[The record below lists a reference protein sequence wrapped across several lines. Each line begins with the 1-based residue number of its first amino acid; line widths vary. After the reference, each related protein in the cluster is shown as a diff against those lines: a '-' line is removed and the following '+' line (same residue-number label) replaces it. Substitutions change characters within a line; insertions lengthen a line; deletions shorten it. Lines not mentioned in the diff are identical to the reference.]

1 LFHIN
6 HAKFW
11 RWGVNLIMDHT
22 SLIQNKFSSIWP
34 HFLLFEIMRSKTAT
48 KAWGS
53 ANGYLIFQVIAWH
66 HVLILTTAMDSKLR
80 KEAVDLWY
88 KFSKTGFDTN
98 TALSYTLISELTSL
112 SIETVRRQVKKLE
125 QNNWVSYSK
134 KKGVIY
140 NPSQENNE
148 YLANTFNVKE
158 IQNFGKLLDL
168 IEKNK

>member
-1 LFHIN
+1 MN
-6 HAKFW
+6 NA
-11 RWGVNLIMDHT
+11 
-22 SLIQNKFSSIWP
+22 SLLKKNFLPIWH
-34 HFLLFEIMRSKTAT
+34 HFLFFEIMRSKDAVN
-48 KAWGS
+48 AWGS
-53 ANGYLIFQVIAWH
+53 PNAYLIFQVIAWH
-66 HVLILTTAMDSKLR
+66 HVLILIASTNSELR

-134 KKGVIY
+134 KKGVTY
-140 NPSQENNE
+140 NPSEENNE

-168 IEKNK
+168 IEKINNI